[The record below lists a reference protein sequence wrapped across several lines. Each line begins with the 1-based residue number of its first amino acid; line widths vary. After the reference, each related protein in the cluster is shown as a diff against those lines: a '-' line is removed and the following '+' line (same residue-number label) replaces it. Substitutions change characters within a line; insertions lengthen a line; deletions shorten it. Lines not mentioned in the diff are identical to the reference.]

1 MFRILLGMALSMLWG
16 AVVGLIPFF
25 LGRYMGKPEMGR
37 LGWKWSMVSGLLFLS
52 LPVAIGF
59 VVAIIV
65 CRYDYSPARPSQAA
79 MPATMPASPAA
90 PAAVRLGITCLS
102 GPFKGR
108 TYTVGG
114 NGILIGRDQDCA
126 IRFTPDT
133 PGISRHHCSLRWQQG
148 TLVLTDLDS
157 AYGTYM
163 ADGRR
168 LPPQYPT
175 RMATGSCFY
184 LANSNNLFQIVI
196 TA

>member
-1 MFRILLGMALSMLWG
+1 MLELLLGMALSMLWG

-25 LGRYMGKPEMGR
+25 VGKYMGKPEMGR

-52 LPVAIGF
+52 LPVAVGF

-65 CRYDYSPARPSQAA
+65 CRYDYNPVRPSQAA
-79 MPATMPASPAA
+79 MAVPASPAA
-90 PAAVRLGITCLS
+90 PSAARLGITCLS
-102 GPFKGR
+102 GPLKGR
-108 TYTVGG
+108 TYMIGG

-126 IRFTPDT
+126 IRFMPET

-148 TLVLTDLDS
+148 ALMLTDLDS
-157 AYGTYM
+157 AYGTYL
-163 ADGRR
+163 ADGRK

-175 RMATGSCFY
+175 QIAAGGCFY
-184 LANSNNLFQIVI
+184 LANANNLFQIVI